1 MLSGKMGRLLALAA
15 VTASLLHFSTAVPP
29 SRFNKPIKEHELEK
43 EWQDPESDEW
53 HEDTY
58 EWKRKEAQ
66 KRAKPLDLAS
76 LTAGGGLGAG
86 AKDMLLQHE
95 ANSGNMQMA
104 FITLR
109 SGVASNDREIGEIA
123 GKWQALLQTNGVKL
137 SFHPIGGDDILV
149 TEDGGRILEAR
160 DFILNQPE
168 VAKFRWKD
176 TDFTPTPTP
185 APGSAAAAAAARDAA
200 SWKKGKGKKS
210 SSGSSSKAKAKAK
223 AKEEAEK
230 KRKAEEAAAKA
241 AKEAA
246 EKAAKKEAR
255 AARKAAKAAKKAEK
269 ERKAKEAAEAEGPA
283 GALPPPPGTAE
294 AEAAGAAKTE
304 L

>member
-1 MLSGKMGRLLALAA
+1 MMPWD
-15 VTASLLHFSTAVPP
+15 VQ
-29 SRFNKPIKEHELEK
+29 

-66 KRAKPLDLAS
+66 KRAVSTLWDASRCRFRFFVRVCGATSILIGFKLRCPVQKPLDLAS
-76 LTAGGGLGAG
+76 LTGGGGLGAN

-95 ANSGNMQMA
+95 ASSGNMQMA

-109 SGVASNDREIGEIA
+109 SGVAKNDREIADIA

-176 TDFTPTPTP
+176 TDFIPTPTP
-185 APGSAAAAAAARDAA
+185 APGSVDAAAAGSGR
-200 SWKKGKGKKS
+200 KGKDKKDKKA
-210 SSGSSSKAKAKAK
+210 SGSSKK

-230 KRKAEEAAAKA
+230 KRKAKEAAEKA

-246 EKAAKKEAR
+246 EKAAREEAR
-255 AARKAAKAAKKAEK
+255 AARKAEKARKKAEK
-269 ERKAKEAAEAEGPA
+269 EKEKKEKEADGPA
-283 GALPPPPGTAE
+283 AALPPAP
-294 AEAAGAAKTE
+294 AADGAAAPDAAKTE